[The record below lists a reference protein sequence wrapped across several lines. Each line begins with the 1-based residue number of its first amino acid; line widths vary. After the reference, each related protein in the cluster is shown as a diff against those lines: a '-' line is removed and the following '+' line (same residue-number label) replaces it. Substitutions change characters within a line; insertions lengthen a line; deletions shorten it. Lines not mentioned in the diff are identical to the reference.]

1 MKEAENQV
9 VAEKKEI
16 QTKEI
21 ETFAFEKAR
30 RTRGALIVKTRGSIY
45 GSSRTKR
52 AKSHIKL

>member
-1 MKEAENQV
+1 MKKIENQTAV
-9 VAEKKEI
+9 EKHDA
-16 QTKEI
+16 QAKEI
-21 ETFAFEKAR
+21 ETLAFEKPR